1 VVGITL
7 RDAAR
12 ELESTMA
19 VLLVTVV
26 LFSIIP
32 FILYFGQGG
41 GHARSWGVVAAG
53 EEQLGAGA
61 YRQQR
66 VMRWKPGSAPLVVR
80 VAAMTCFYLGQMV
93 VPGGFLALAGLAFVF
108 EPPTPPTV
116 WTVLEL
122 SAPSGM
128 IVATLLLA
136 AGWTMLE
143 GAPTAVQAAR
153 RAWRWAVV
161 HNVGLAVALTLAASS
176 DPHEREACV
185 VPLIYAGVSIAQALL
200 VWRAAAAVE
209 AYDAARK
216 RTPPPPDVE
225 REALAG
231 PR

>member
-41 GHARSWGVVAAG
+41 GHAPSWGVIAAG

-66 VMRWKPGSAPLVVR
+66 VMRWKRGSAPPVVR
-80 VAAMTCFYLGQMV
+80 AAAITCFYLGQMV

-108 EPPTPPTV
+108 EPPAPPTV

-128 IVATLLLA
+128 IVATLLLG

-143 GAPTAVQAAR
+143 GTPDAVPAAR
-153 RAWRWAVV
+153 RAWRWAIV
-161 HNVGLAVALTLAASS
+161 HNVGLVVALTVAAAG
-176 DPHEREACV
+176 DPSEWEACV
-185 VPLIYAGVSIAQALL
+185 MPLTYAGVSIVQALL
-200 VWRAAAAVE
+200 VWRAAAAVA

-216 RTPPPPDVE
+216 LTPAPPDVE
-225 REALAG
+225 SEALG
-231 PR
+231 